1 MYFSAVFKF
10 EIAVLDQLQRE
21 KKKKYLGGQ
30 LYHHLTSCLSEY
42 ESFFPTCF
50 YKAKGG

>member
-10 EIAVLDQLQRE
+10 EIAVLDQLQR
-21 KKKKYLGGQ
+21 KKKKYLDGQ
-30 LYHHLTSCLSEY
+30 LYHHLTSCPSEY

-50 YKAKGG
+50 YKAQGG